1 MKKFGEIFKKFRE
14 SRGLRLKDVAKA
26 GISTSQLSRFE
37 KGETD
42 LTISKF
48 MFILDEINMP
58 IDEFMYAVHDFHR
71 DELNELLSKV
81 RHFVSTRDVEGM
93 KKLLYSQMELED
105 RREKFHQINIILLK
119 IRLQDLSG
127 ETYVT
132 DQEIVTIS
140 DYLFSAE
147 YWGYYE
153 LLLFMN
159 TIDAFNH
166 NTMMI
171 LAKEMCHR
179 SDFYR
184 DIPNNRRLLATMLL
198 NAYITCIERNE
209 WMDALYFEKQ
219 LKYCNFSETEMYE
232 KLVLHYAN
240 NLYDLK
246 KNNNRHAVL
255 EMRKCIAATKLVDS
269 NQIAIKFE
277 NYLQKVLD
285 DMR

>member
-1 MKKFGEIFKKFRE
+1 MLQNQVFQVPISQDLKMMRLILPSAIFF
-14 SRGLRLKDVAKA
+14 A
-26 GISTSQLSRFE
+26 
-37 KGETD
+37 
-42 LTISKF
+42 
-48 MFILDEINMP
+48 LDARHMP
-58 IDEFMYAVHDFHR
+58 IVDFVYAVRDFRR
-71 DELNELLSKV
+71 DDFNELLEKI
-81 RHFVSTRDVEGM
+81 RYLVSNRDIDGM
-93 KKLLYSQMELED
+93 KKLLISQMEKKDKKEP
-105 RREKFHQINIILLK
+105 FASFNTILIK

-159 TIDAFNH
+159 TIDALNH

-179 SDFYR
+179 LDFYR

-269 NQIAIKFE
+269 NQISIKFE